1 MAVQRVDIERALD
14 ELVLQEEGMRFQ
26 SLAVVLGRLR
36 WPELIAHER
45 HKDFG
50 LDAYAGPGLTPEKI
64 GKGLASSITPTFKK
78 ISGDAETAK
87 KNFPDLASLLFVTP
101 EKVGNKDRREWTEE
115 IQKKHGIDVHII
127 SREDVIT
134 TLMMPANA
142 GLCANHLH
150 LDVHL
155 EPQAADLI
163 AKTKAATADVAANWA
178 AATKGYPLIG
188 LDSVRLDDK
197 GAETSE
203 IFSLQDIDRALSQ
216 SRRIVLE
223 GAAGSGKT
231 TTLVQL
237 AQQPRT
243 GRSAFLLDLPA
254 WTVSRKNIVEYI
266 AGMPAFQAQAITAAN
281 LASIQASEGFLFLLN
296 GWNEIAEMNSAQAT
310 DALRELER
318 AFPAAGI
325 IVATR
330 THHLT
335 PPLPGATRL
344 RLMSLRRRQRADYL
358 TARLGAKAPALHE
371 RLDAEVALDELT
383 RTPFILSEVV
393 SLFEA
398 GRPIPETKIDVL
410 AAVIRLQEEGE
421 HKNGLQAAPLYGQ
434 QHAYLDALA
443 TEMTRRGAVDL
454 PDAEAR
460 RLAVLVGKDLV
471 ARGQIASVQE
481 PAPVL
486 AALTAHHLLERR
498 DYPKT
503 EFRFAHQ
510 QFQEHYAALGV
521 RAELLALDETDGDG
535 LRHFTAS
542 YVNDPAWAEPLR
554 MIAETFAPVTGDA
567 DKRHTIAGRLLIQM
581 ALGVDPVFAAELAR
595 LCGGAVWREVHDS
608 VGKRLRDLY
617 AIRDENYRAL
627 ALAAMLAT
635 GSEDFKDILLP
646 LFSSEDQQVRL
657 GTYRLWRDIQPE
669 CLGADWRD
677 GVRGWNEAARA
688 DFVSELLHHR
698 LHSDVAAFA
707 VDDPSAAVK
716 KAAASS
722 LLWTRSDDAAVR
734 LLESMDAPTFEK
746 FVRKNADRIPAPLR
760 DKTLTALRKF
770 IDQAQ
775 DEPAK
780 LRAALDLMELGEAG
794 LDDVVK
800 KTLTAVTAGDMRNLG
815 PYYIEPALKHLAK
828 TDPAWISEWVAVQVG
843 ENVLYPHEYWMR
855 FATEK
860 PQALVDKY
868 LKRLETE
875 DLSRKHFGGMVAV
888 VARADATLAARVFS
902 SFRDQRRKIEA
913 EPETAHPFEHEVMR
927 QLDVVFRDLPDDVR
941 VGGLLQSVTPG
952 DPLDIRVATDLF
964 SRTARSD
971 TKPLQLSDDDLKGR
985 LRAYFKGSIAAVLGQ
1000 DDFNGEQK
1008 ADLVSCIAQVGH
1020 AGDMTDL
1027 VRLIRAD
1034 IDRVR
1039 QGREA
1044 RGKGDHGPRGNGATM
1059 SYSSWHIAS
1068 VLELDPA
1075 DAEPVLI
1082 ELLSE
1087 PEYAGDASGAMAR
1100 DFLPKP
1106 ERTWDTTFRYELMW
1120 AAREG
1125 RLPAPKTND
1134 TRLRY
1139 AAALSAEIK
1148 RLLERSEEGK
1158 PPQGVKTLG
1167 NALAAIDGSASMPL
1181 VLEVLALPGQ
1191 WDEGTRVEIVER
1203 LLTSGAAV
1211 PVAAATFIVDSIL
1224 ARTEKYGMQ
1233 DSDKYLLRRA
1243 LSACAFVDDRTKG
1256 IAKVREVLGKKRLWG
1271 NELREIVTALGQSR
1285 CDDAVDVLLEMAA
1298 DQQIFEQCEDNFFN
1312 AFAAL
1317 DTARARDV
1325 LIGFVDPANAKLVP
1339 PRRPHRE
1346 DILIARVTELAR
1358 REPKIAAYLCEL
1370 CDRDL
1375 PDLNR
1380 HILSKVM
1387 NWLGTSE
1394 SLTANLNL
1402 INDTKPSP
1410 VPQGVRD
1417 QLESAFV
1424 ERRPYGDS
1432 GNVFTQHARASN
1444 DLRTRLFKMA
1454 TSDENRHKGAF
1465 RMLGQIE
1472 EWRLDHGRPTGEPRH
1487 PDLASG
1493 QPWPP
1498 REPGV

>member
-26 SLAVVLGRLR
+26 GLAVVLGRLR

-78 ISGDAETAK
+78 ISSDAETAK
-87 KNFPDLASLLFVTP
+87 KNFPDLAGLLFVTP

-142 GLCANHLH
+142 GLCASHLH

-155 EPQAADLI
+155 EPQVADLI

-203 IFSLQDIDRALSQ
+203 VFSLQDIDRALSQ

-335 PPLPGATRL
+335 PPLLGATRL

-371 RLDAEVALDELT
+371 RLDAEAALDELT
-383 RTPFILSEVV
+383 RTPLILSEVV

-398 GRPIPETKIDVL
+398 GKPIPETKIDVL

-460 RLAVLVGKDLV
+460 RLAVLVGKDLL

-486 AALTAHHLLERR
+486 AALTAHHVLERR
-498 DYPKT
+498 DYPQT

-521 RAELLALDETDGDG
+521 RAELLALHDADGDG
-535 LRHFTAS
+535 LRQFTAS

-554 MIAETFAPVTGDA
+554 MVGETFASVTGDVDA
-567 DKRHTIAGRLLIQM
+567 DKRQTLAGRLLVQM
-581 ALGVDPVFAAELAR
+581 ALGVDPVFAAGLAR
-595 LCGGAVWREVHDS
+595 LCGGAVWREVRDN
-608 VGKRLRDLY
+608 VGKRLRDIY
-617 AIRDENYRAL
+617 AIRDQNYRAL

-635 GSEDFKDILLP
+635 GSDDFKDILLP
-646 LFSSEDQQVRL
+646 LFSNEDQQVRL
-657 GTYRLWRDIQPE
+657 GTYRLWPDIQVE
-669 CLGADWRD
+669 SLGTDWRD
-677 GVRGWNEAARA
+677 RVRGWNEAARA

-698 LHSDVAAFA
+698 LDSDIAAFA

-722 LLWTRSDDAAVR
+722 LFWTRSDDAAMRV
-734 LLESMDAPTFEK
+734 LESMDAPTFEQ
-746 FVRKNADRIPAPLR
+746 VARKNANRLPGPLR
-760 DKTLTALRKF
+760 DKTVVALRDF
-770 IDQAQ
+770 IDQTQ
-775 DEPAK
+775 DQPAK
-780 LRAALDLMELGEAG
+780 LRTVLDLIEMGEAG
-794 LDDVVK
+794 LDDVLK
-800 KTLTAVTAGDMRNLG
+800 EALTPVTAGDMRNLG

-828 TDPAWISEWVAVQVG
+828 TDPAWMSEWVAIQVG
-843 ENVLYPHEYWMR
+843 ENALYPNEYWLR
-855 FATEK
+855 FASAIPDPLVEK
-860 PQALVDKY
+860 FLE
-868 LKRLETE
+868 RLETE
-875 DLSRKHFGGMVAV
+875 DLSKKHFGGVVAV
-888 VARADATLAARVFS
+888 VAARAGATLAARVFS
-902 SFRDQRRKIEA
+902 SLRDQRRKIDA
-913 EPETAHPFEHEVMR
+913 DPETAHPFEHQVMR

-941 VGGLLQSVTPG
+941 VAGLLQSVTPG

-971 TKPLQLSDDDLKGR
+971 AKPLQLSDDDLKGR
-985 LRAYFKGSIAAVLGQ
+985 ARAYFKGSIDVVLRQ

-1008 ADLVSCIAQVGH
+1008 ADLASCIAQLGH
-1020 AGDMTDL
+1020 TEDMTDL

-1034 IDRVR
+1034 IERVR
-1039 QGREA
+1039 QGREVRA
-1044 RGKGDHGPRGNGATM
+1044 KGDRGPRGNGATT

-1068 VLELDPA
+1068 VLELDSA

-1087 PEYAGDASGAMAR
+1087 PEYGGDAAGAMAR

-1120 AAREG
+1120 PAREG
-1125 RLPAPKTND
+1125 RLPAPKNSD

-1148 RLLERSEEGK
+1148 RLLETSEEGK

-1191 WDEGTRVEIVER
+1191 WDEGTRVEMVER
-1203 LLTSGAAV
+1203 LLSSGAAV

-1233 DSDKYLLRRA
+1233 DSDKYVLRRA
-1243 LSACAFVDDRTKG
+1243 LSACAFVDDPIKG
-1256 IAKVREVLGKKRLWG
+1256 IARVHEVLGKKRLWG
-1271 NELREIVTALGQSR
+1271 HELREIVTALGESR
-1285 CDDAVDVLLEMAA
+1285 CDDAVDLLLELAA
-1298 DQQIFEQCEDNFFN
+1298 DQQTFEQCEDNFFH

-1317 DTARARDV
+1317 DTARARDI
-1325 LIGFVDPANAKLVP
+1325 LIGFVDPANAKLVL
-1339 PRRPHRE
+1339 PRHPHRE

-1358 REPKIAAYLCEL
+1358 REPKIAASLCEL

-1380 HILSKVM
+1380 HLLSKVM

-1402 INDTKPSP
+1402 INDARPSP

-1417 QLESAFV
+1417 QLETAFV

-1432 GNVFTQHARASN
+1432 ANVFTQHARASN

-1454 TSDENRHKGAF
+1454 TSDENRHKMSAIN
-1465 RMLGQIE
+1465 IE
-1472 EWRLDHGRPTGEPRH
+1472 S
-1487 PDLASG
+1487 A
-1493 QPWPP
+1493 
-1498 REPGV
+1498 